1 MLCGWVAGQRV
12 PVLAAVG
19 RCVWEGWTSCAISL
33 MAWGHSASDTSAAA
47 TCFRWQADCMVV
59 RQHKA
64 GNMCCRVRH
73 LPSKSSSP
81 WRHLAYLL
89 CPQKCFRQLT
99 VECSRTRGGLI
110 GTDTSLHIDGRFVLL
125 SSLCSEN
132 WCLLQLPPHAFY
144 TCNCAKVGLHSLM
157 LC

>member
-19 RCVWEGWTSCAISL
+19 RCVWEGWTSCAILL

-64 GNMCCRVRH
+64 GPRQYVLQSEAPAKQVFIPLETPC
-73 LPSKSSSP
+73 LP
-81 WRHLAYLL
+81 A
-89 CPQKCFRQLT
+89 
-99 VECSRTRGGLI
+99 
-110 GTDTSLHIDGRFVLL
+110 
-125 SSLCSEN
+125 
-132 WCLLQLPPHAFY
+132 LPPEVLQTADSGMQQ
-144 TCNCAKVGLHSLM
+144 N
-157 LC
+157 